1 MGGPDC
7 AAHRRSAG
15 RSRSRSVRSDERRAD
30 RRESGTCQERN
41 VGFSRS
47 TEVEPFTLPPD
58 GRVPACHVTGSPKSH
73 KRCVDNA
80 LSHNPARA
88 CHSLYVT
95 GDHERDRFGTSP
107 DSGGTVRSNVVFRS
121 AKERPFAERKATNC
135 ATTHRTAMLKRVN
148 SEPQG
153 CSASMFGAFPIVADG
168 LREPLD
174 FAAHLGQGSAGLC
187 RFAEDDTDMR
197 HLFSRVDRPAEHR
210 H

>member
-1 MGGPDC
+1 MPLQARQTGARSLLPRSGMGGPDC

-80 LSHNPARA
+80 LSQNSARA
-88 CHSLYVT
+88 CHILYVT
-95 GDHERDRFGTSP
+95 GDHERDRFGT
-107 DSGGTVRSNVVFRS
+107 VRD
-121 AKERPFAERKATNC
+121 
-135 ATTHRTAMLKRVN
+135 RTLKRVN
-148 SEPQG
+148 SESQG